1 MRVHVDL
8 AGCGTGARRQF
19 QLLRPEL
26 LKHEIRLVADS
37 AAEAVIYWNAYEP
50 NDNRLYA
57 RAKGRFL
64 VCRVGGWHP
73 ETADVTSKTLAVADA
88 AFFVCETDKEYAKA
102 LEWKL
107 PGKRVVI
114 KNASKRVGA
123 NRRKNEQFLL
133 IRHGNI
139 GNTLGKERLDRMYSI
154 VSLASVWDKLRQHY
168 PELRVW
174 VLGSVDRV
182 VKKNYALPGWRYL
195 GRVKPQ
201 QTVGYGRRALGL
213 VHMVVSDHS
222 PNSVAEAIGEGCPAI
237 VPDRGGA
244 AELAGSGGIHVRMI
258 PSRKGTWDLLG
269 KQRVVVDEKEMF
281 LAVASVIE
289 RQQYWAEAVKLWHR
303 EGLRP
308 AYAADRIARF
318 VKGERIGP

>member
-1 MRVHVDL
+1 M
-8 AGCGTGARRQF
+8 
-19 QLLRPEL
+19 
-26 LKHEIRLVADS
+26 
-37 AAEAVIYWNAYEP
+37 
-50 NDNRLYA
+50 
-57 RAKGRFL
+57 
-64 VCRVGGWHP
+64 
-73 ETADVTSKTLAVADA
+73 
-88 AFFVCETDKEYAKA
+88 
-102 LEWKL
+102 
-107 PGKRVVI
+107 
-114 KNASKRVGA
+114 
-123 NRRKNEQFLL
+123 
-133 IRHGNI
+133 
-139 GNTLGKERLDRMYSI
+139 
-154 VSLASVWDKLRQHY
+154 
-168 PELRVW
+168 
-174 VLGSVDRV
+174 
-182 VKKNYALPGWRYL
+182 
-195 GRVKPQ
+195 KPQ